1 MTRWHCVRGA
11 SPPLPSRP
19 SRLQGFTLLE
29 VLVALA
35 ILGMSLGLLYRASG
49 SGARNVADL
58 EAYQRAVI
66 VGQSLLDLRSTV
78 PAAGWNDAG
87 TDGDYAWRVSSAP
100 FATGLSGPNI
110 PPLHA
115 VEIVVGWGE
124 PRRELVLHTL
134 RPERKPPEPGRMP

>member
-1 MTRWHCVRGA
+1 MTRRHGVPAARRRA
-11 SPPLPSRP
+11 
-19 SRLQGFTLLE
+19 RLQGFTLLE
-29 VLVALA
+29 LLVALA

-49 SGARNVADL
+49 SGARNVAEL

-78 PAAGWNDAG
+78 APGGWNDAG
-87 TDGDYAWRVSSAP
+87 TNGDYAWRVSSAP
-100 FATGLSGPNI
+100 FATGVSGPNI

-115 VEIVVGWGE
+115 VDIVVGWGE

-134 RPERKPPEPGRMP
+134 RPERKPPEPGRTP